1 MLRIAPMDER
11 DMVYEQG
18 VLDAA
23 RQVAETHVWDVL
35 ATLEAGLRQLRY
47 RQAPGHDGKVGSR
60 EAIDQGNALLASVVA
75 MLPGT
80 CEPDYSE
87 VVAQCDEEDRLLSR
101 DEYVADGVREH
112 VAGLLKGLVK

>member
-1 MLRIAPMDER
+1 MLHITPIEER
-11 DMVYEQG
+11 DYIYEQA

-23 RQVAETHVWDVL
+23 RQQAETHVWDVL
-35 ATLEAGLRQLRY
+35 ATLEAGLAQLRY
-47 RQAPGHDGKVGSR
+47 RHAPGHDGKVGSQ
-60 EAIDQGNALLASVVA
+60 EAIEQGNALLGAVVA

-80 CEPDYSE
+80 CEPDYCS